1 MKGLDYI
8 LDEIRQQGED
18 RAAEI
23 TAEYDKKIADWE
35 ADFGSQAEAEA
46 EQRKRSHQQA
56 EKLAYEKALSQAQ
69 MAKKN
74 ALLEGKRAILEDSLE
89 QVKTYL
95 AKQPVEAYAAF
106 VGELVRKRATA
117 KNGSLIM
124 TAEDRQILGEAW
136 LQELNA
142 TLSAEGKGTLV
153 IDTGR
158 ILPANE
164 AGVIVN
170 YADTEENCTL
180 KGLFS
185 EHRELLEDA
194 AYTHLFA

>member
-8 LDEIRQQGED
+8 LDEIRQQGEN

-23 TAEYDKKIADWE
+23 TAEYDEKIAAWE
-35 ADFGSQAEAEA
+35 AEFGKQAEAEA
-46 EQRKRSHQQA
+46 AQRKRSYEQA

-69 MAKKN
+69 MAKKT
-74 ALLEGKRAILEDSLE
+74 ALLEGKRAILENSLE
-89 QVKTYL
+89 RVREYL

-106 VGELVRKRATA
+106 VTELVRRRAGA
-117 KNGSLIM
+117 GNGSLIM
-124 TAEDRQILGEAW
+124 TDEDRQVLGEAW
-136 LQELNA
+136 LKELNES
-142 TLSAEGKGTLV
+142 LSAEGKGRLV
-153 IDTGR
+153 IDSERTLRAG
-158 ILPANE
+158 E

-180 KGLFS
+180 TGLFS